1 MSAIGVQ
8 SQLFEIINESGVVM
22 RQIIKTALIVVFGNF
37 VYALAVAFFI
47 EPSGLIT
54 GGGTGLALFFHHT
67 FGFRTSYVVFI
78 INTILFLIGWRL
90 MGHRFAANTLL
101 STFCLPVEIH
111 IAEMIAANYSP
122 IDDIVLCTVFGG
134 LMIGASLG
142 IVIRTGASTGGMD
155 IPPILLNK
163 YFGLPISGV
172 MWACDLCILGV
183 QALFT
188 DKTKVLYG
196 IMLVIIYTLTLDKTL
211 ILGKSKRQ
219 IKIVSK
225 KHDEIRRAILQDI
238 DRGVTVMY
246 GRTGYLAKDTEIT
259 LSIVSTREL
268 ARTERIVH
276 DIDPEAFIIISRVS
290 EVKGRGF
297 TEQKKYL

>member
-1 MSAIGVQ
+1 MR
-8 SQLFEIINESGVVM
+8 EIV
-22 RQIIKTALIVVFGNF
+22 RTALIVVLGNF

-67 FGFRTSYVVFI
+67 FGFRTSHAIFV
-78 INTILFLIGWRL
+78 INTILFLLGWRV

-101 STFCLPVEIH
+101 STFCLPVEVH

-122 IDDIVLCTVFGG
+122 IEDIVLCTIFGG
-134 LMIGASLG
+134 LLIGGSLG
-142 IVIRTGASTGGMD
+142 VVIRTGASTGGMD
-155 IPPILLNK
+155 IPPIVLNK
-163 YFGLPISGV
+163 FFGLPISGV
-172 MWACDLCILGV
+172 MWVCDLCILAV

-188 DKTKVLYG
+188 DKIKVLYG
-196 IMLVIIYTLTLDKTL
+196 IILVIVYTMTLDRTL
-211 ILGKSKRQ
+211 ILGKAKTQ
-219 IKIVSK
+219 IKKVSK

-246 GRTGYLAKDTEIT
+246 GRTGYLGKDTEIT
-259 LSIVSTREL
+259 LTIVSAREL
-268 ARTERIVH
+268 AHTEKLVH
-276 DIDPEAFIIISRVS
+276 DIDPEAFIIVSRVS

>member
-1 MSAIGVQ
+1 MR
-8 SQLFEIINESGVVM
+8 EIV
-22 RQIIKTALIVVFGNF
+22 RTALIVVLGNF

-67 FGFRTSYVVFI
+67 FGFRTSHAIFV
-78 INTILFLIGWRL
+78 INTILFLLGWRV

-101 STFCLPVEIH
+101 STFCLPVEVH

-122 IDDIVLCTVFGG
+122 IEDIVLCTIFGG
-134 LMIGASLG
+134 LLIGGSLG
-142 IVIRTGASTGGMD
+142 VVIRTGASTGGMD
-155 IPPILLNK
+155 IPPIVLNK
-163 YFGLPISGV
+163 FFGLPISGV
-172 MWACDLCILGV
+172 MWVCDLCILAV

-188 DKTKVLYG
+188 DKIKVLYG
-196 IMLVIIYTLTLDKTL
+196 IILVIVYTMTLDRTL
-211 ILGKSKRQ
+211 ILGKAKTQ

-225 KHDEIRRAILQDI
+225 KHDEIRLAILQDI

-246 GRTGYLAKDTEIT
+246 GRTGYLGKDTEIT
-259 LSIVSTREL
+259 LTIVSAREL
-268 ARTERIVH
+268 AHTEKLVH
-276 DIDPEAFIIISRVS
+276 DIDPEAFIIVSRVS